1 MVSAADFSSEDA
13 LPEAATVSSAATS
26 ASEAGFEASKSSKV
40 SSHWS
45 MAAFTVSSVLV
56 SRYAS
61 TRAFS
66 AARCC
71 WTERTM
77 PRENSALFSKSEF
90 VQAGPWPS
98 RLTVYGMPGMAEP
111 QAWEQPVAFAQ

>member
-1 MVSAADFSSEDA
+1 MASAAVRFSGDMPVSATA
-13 LPEAATVSSAATS
+13 VSSAATS
-26 ASEAGFEASKSSKV
+26 ASDADFEASKSSKV
-40 SSHWS
+40 SSHRS
-45 MAAFTVSSVLV
+45 MAAFTASSVQV